1 MKNILLIFAI
11 FFALIQNTR
20 AADEK
25 EKELFNRFIEFTGEF
40 EEDLH
45 RLKQKPL
52 VDLTE
57 EEQKSVEDFSIE
69 RKINPEYI
77 KKYEQD
83 TKKQYTPQNRLNPWL
98 ATYYDPEYFMEY
110 LEKLPARTLA
120 QKYQLLVLWQIYKPE
135 KVGSDEYKAIA
146 EAAHNKTTEY
156 LADDGNW
163 QASWRRDEYNE
174 TINGDF
180 QKCYADVDCLL
191 KAIPY
196 WMDLRIPMKVILP
209 CDFAK
214 AHNLLYYFD
223 AAAGGSGTQ
232 AIMISTCVIDEK
244 YNFAPELDAY
254 IDNVIFE
261 ATPFS
266 SGSIVNV
273 FYAAADAQYW
283 DIKYQPNFKADKI
296 ADWREFPYTEWAVQ
310 SYYNFKKFNSVINK
324 GIGYKKAVDL
334 LKKHYIKVFNAKPEQ
349 ALNAAL
355 ITLNPP
361 SSGDF
366 KRITSDNLN
375 YLLLTGASW
384 EKIKKQITKDVN
396 PAKLLELS
404 IAHPQNLREL
414 VKLTKNVDEVNS
426 FGKTP
431 LQTAAQYGYLE
442 SVKILLEAGA
452 DINHQT
458 VDSNCFSDF
467 ETECIHNGRRSALMY
482 ALQENQYETAKYLLD
497 KGADITLTDTFEN
510 TALDYL
516 MKRAPKLS
524 THRLGTIYGGE
535 ANWREP
541 EDDEKLPKE
550 QYNELYNRLFF
561 HQQPQIAEVLTGK
574 WKRKNDNTQIS
585 FEKNITNV
593 KLELIIKDEKGRVFV
608 ELKEQE
614 AGLLLIKDEEGVFA
628 ECKEHEDSRNV
639 FNCIF
644 EPDKGDKNKFDVYF
658 AISHY
663 YKDELII
670 YHSFEPNV
678 LDRCV
683 QDNSCT
689 PDVLA
694 TLEREVEHDNE

>member
-1 MKNILLIFAI
+1 M
-11 FFALIQNTR
+11 
-20 AADEK
+20 
-25 EKELFNRFIEFTGEF
+25 
-40 EEDLH
+40 
-45 RLKQKPL
+45 
-52 VDLTE
+52 
-57 EEQKSVEDFSIE
+57 
-69 RKINPEYI
+69 
-77 KKYEQD
+77 
-83 TKKQYTPQNRLNPWL
+83 
-98 ATYYDPEYFMEY
+98 
-110 LEKLPARTLA
+110 
-120 QKYQLLVLWQIYKPE
+120 
-135 KVGSDEYKAIA
+135 
-146 EAAHNKTTEY
+146 
-156 LADDGNW
+156 
-163 QASWRRDEYNE
+163 
-174 TINGDF
+174 
-180 QKCYADVDCLL
+180 
-191 KAIPY
+191 
-196 WMDLRIPMKVILP
+196 RIPMKVILP
-209 CDFAK
+209 CAFAK

-232 AIMISTCVIDEK
+232 AIMISNCVIDEK
-244 YNFAPELDAY
+244 YDFAPELDAY
-254 IDNVIFE
+254 IDNVISE
-261 ATPFS
+261 TIPYS

-273 FYAAADAQYW
+273 FYAEADAHYW
-283 DIKYQPNFKADKI
+283 DIKYQPDFKADKI

-334 LKKHYIKVFNAKPEQ
+334 LKEHYIKAFNAKPEQ

-361 SSGDF
+361 SSFNF
-366 KRITSDNLN
+366 KRITPDNQN

-404 IAHPQNLREL
+404 IAYPQNLQEL
-414 VKLTKNVDEVNS
+414 LKLTKNVDEANA

-431 LQTAAQYGYLE
+431 MQTAAQYGYLE

-458 VDSNCFSDF
+458 DASNCFSDF
-467 ETECIHNGRRSALMY
+467 GIECIHNGKRSALMY

-550 QYNELYNRLFF
+550 QYDELYKRLFF
-561 HQQPQIAEVLTGK
+561 HQQPQISEVLSGK
-574 WKRKNDNTQIS
+574 WESEKKDETAVFEKSDDNNAPLLIVKNDS
-585 FEKNITNV
+585 
-593 KLELIIKDEKGRVFV
+593 
-608 ELKEQE
+608 
-614 AGLLLIKDEEGVFA
+614 GVFA

-663 YKDELII
+663 YNDKLTV
-670 YHSFEPNV
+670 YYSLEPNV
-678 LDRCV
+678 LDSCV
-683 QDNSCT
+683 QDDSCT

-694 TLEREVEHDNE
+694 TLEREVKHDNE